1 MRHKLAG
8 KKLGRPPDQRM
19 ALVRSLVSALLWHG
33 KVDTTVTRAK
43 EARSVAEKIITM
55 AREDN
60 FNRRRQA
67 RKFLNDRDLVAH
79 LFLNV
84 APKYRERAGG
94 YSRIIR
100 TGTRRGDAAAT
111 ARLELVDYERG
122 S

>member
-1 MRHKLAG
+1 
-8 KKLGRPPDQRM
+8 M
-19 ALVRSLVSALLWHG
+19 ALLRSLVAALLWHG

-43 EARSVAEKIITM
+43 EARGVAEKMITL

-79 LFLNV
+79 LFLKV
-84 APKYRERAGG
+84 APQYRERAGG

-100 TGTRRGDAAAT
+100 TGTRRGDAAPT

-122 S
+122 T

>member
-33 KVDTTVTRAK
+33 TVDTTVTRAK